1 MDSGPQAEQAAAST
15 APHAAPAAPAAPA
28 ASQGAPADFGPPS
41 FDVVRIDPKGDA
53 VMAGRARLGS
63 TVVIMDGD
71 KIIGRVT
78 ADDRGEWVFVPE
90 KPLEA
95 GSRRL
100 SLETRSEGRE
110 PEKSASDVVLVVP
123 EKPLEAGSRRLSLET
138 RSEGREPEKSASD
151 VVLVVPEKGKD
162 IAGRETTE
170 EAQALVLKVPRTGG
184 GASTVLQRPKAA
196 GEIPGL
202 FVDSVDYD
210 DQGRLNISGRAAPGA
225 RVRLYLD
232 GRFIGRAEG
241 DGDGR
246 WSLTPDSAVAPGL
259 YTLRADSV
267 DARGRVLARVSTPFS
282 RAQPLAGMRPGSFL
296 VVQPGNSLWRLAR
309 RTYGSGF
316 SYTVIFDAN
325 KDQIGDPDLIFPGQ
339 VFALPKAAGGRGVRG
354 EIFTTDCCDSLF
366 LRGGPSG
373 LLDV

>member
-1 MDSGPQAEQAAAST
+1 MNQPIVIAGIGAVVVTAAITLNYVLWQEEMDSGPQAEQAAAST

-53 VMAGRARLGS
+53 VMAGRARPGS

-78 ADDRGEWVFVPE
+78 ADDRGEWVF
-90 KPLEA
+90 
-95 GSRRL
+95 
-100 SLETRSEGRE
+100 
-110 PEKSASDVVLVVP
+110 VP

-339 VFALPKAAGGRGVRG
+339 VFALPKGSGRAGG
-354 EIFTTDCCDSLF
+354 
-366 LRGGPSG
+366 
-373 LLDV
+373 

>member
-1 MDSGPQAEQAAAST
+1 MNQPIVIAGIGAVVVTAAITLNYVLWQEEVDSGPQAEQAAAST

-53 VMAGRARLGS
+53 VMAGRARPGS

-95 GSRRL
+95 RSRRL
-100 SLETRSEGRE
+100 SLETRSE
-110 PEKSASDVVLVVP
+110 V
-123 EKPLEAGSRRLSLET
+123 
-138 RSEGREPEKSASD
+138 REPEKSASD

-210 DQGRLNISGRAAPGA
+210 DQGAPQHQQGRLNISGRAAPGA
-225 RVRLYLD
+225 RARLYLD
-232 GRFIGRAEG
+232 GGGVSSAAPRASPSPAC
-241 DGDGR
+241 GDGR
-246 WSLTPDSAVAPGL
+246 WSLTPDIAAVAPLRPMRTIGALAL

-267 DARGRVLARVSTPFS
+267 DARGRVL
-282 RAQPLAGMRPGSFL
+282 
-296 VVQPGNSLWRLAR
+296 
-309 RTYGSGF
+309 GSGF
-316 SYTVIFDAN
+316 HPLLPRPAPRRHAARQLRRPSCSRATASVSSPHSSAATTA
-325 KDQIGDPDLIFPGQ
+325 PVSPG
-339 VFALPKAAGGRGVRG
+339 L
-354 EIFTTDCCDSLF
+354 
-366 LRGGPSG
+366 
-373 LLDV
+373 